1 MEQGLQPQ
9 MVRPRL
15 YIASVRTEL
24 SKDLL
29 EQSGITHVLQVCAK
43 QAGHAQVAVSCK
55 HLTLSRVSLDVSLN
69 YGEVYFCLAWPHICS
84 VLLQVGV
91 ELQPS
96 HPNTFVYLQLP
107 IYDMPEQDIVASFPA
122 AFDFIEQAINKGKQL

>member
-29 EQSGITHVLQVCAK
+29 EQSGITHVLQVCDAK
-43 QAGHAQVAVSCK
+43 QAGHA
-55 HLTLSRVSLDVSLN
+55 R
-69 YGEVYFCLAWPHICS
+69 
-84 VLLQVGV
+84 VGV
-91 ELQPS
+91 QPW
-96 HPNTFVYLQLP
+96 HCWGYH
-107 IYDMPEQDIVASFPA
+107 
-122 AFDFIEQAINKGKQL
+122 